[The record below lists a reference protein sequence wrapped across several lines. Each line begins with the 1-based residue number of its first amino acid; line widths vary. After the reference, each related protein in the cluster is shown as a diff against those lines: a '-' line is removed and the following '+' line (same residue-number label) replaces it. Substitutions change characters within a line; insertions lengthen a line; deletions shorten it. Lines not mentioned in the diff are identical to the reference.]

1 MSRKFKIIRDYHKEG
16 EFLYQKKHVEFEP
29 GLTVLI
35 GCNGCGK
42 TTLMRQVRLQ
52 VEKDLKNPC
61 VVHFDNFADGGHN
74 SMQVSAFHE
83 DFSRV
88 AQQMCSNEGE
98 RIAIDMEMV
107 ARKIG
112 NMMHKYQNE
121 KEFWIFLDGIDSG
134 FSIDAIEDLKRGLF
148 DTIFSTYPDKDIYIL
163 VTANEYEMARGEKC
177 FDVVGCRY
185 VGVKSYERYRNLV
198 LKSREYKDAR
208 IEAAEKRAKKEKEE
222 KDAEKDDEEN
232 AGSPRD
238 SLDKTWKKER

>member
-88 AQQMCSNEGE
+88 AQQMCSSEGE

-163 VTANEYEMARGEKC
+163 VTANEYEMALRRKV
-177 FDVVGCRY
+177 F
-185 VGVKSYERYRNLV
+185 
-198 LKSREYKDAR
+198 
-208 IEAAEKRAKKEKEE
+208 
-222 KDAEKDDEEN
+222 
-232 AGSPRD
+232 
-238 SLDKTWKKER
+238 

>member
-1 MSRKFKIIRDYHKEG
+1 MSRKFKIIRDYYEEG

-42 TTLMRQVRLQ
+42 TTLMRQIRLQ

-83 DFSRV
+83 DYSRV
-88 AQQMCSNEGE
+88 ARQMFSSEGE

-112 NMMHKYQNE
+112 NMMRKYPDE
-121 KEFWIFLDGIDSG
+121 KEFWVFLDGIDSG
-134 FSIDAIEDLKRGLF
+134 FSIDAIEELKRGLF

-163 VTANEYEMARGEKC
+163 VAANEYEMARGEKC
-177 FDVVGCRY
+177 FDVVSCRY
-185 VGVKSYERYRNLV
+185 VGIKSYERYRNLV
-198 LKSREYKDAR
+198 LKSREYKD
-208 IEAAEKRAKKEKEE
+208 KRAKKEE
-222 KDAEKDDEEN
+222 DAGE
-232 AGSPRD
+232 D
-238 SLDKTWKKER
+238 SIGD

>member
-1 MSRKFKIIRDYHKEG
+1 M
-16 EFLYQKKHVEFEP
+16 
-29 GLTVLI
+29 
-35 GCNGCGK
+35 
-42 TTLMRQVRLQ
+42 
-52 VEKDLKNPC
+52 
-61 VVHFDNFADGGHN
+61 
-74 SMQVSAFHE
+74 
-83 DFSRV
+83 
-88 AQQMCSNEGE
+88 
-98 RIAIDMEMV
+98 
-107 ARKIG
+107 
-112 NMMHKYQNE
+112 
-121 KEFWIFLDGIDSG
+121 
-134 FSIDAIEDLKRGLF
+134 F

>member
-1 MSRKFKIIRDYHKEG
+1 MSRKFKIIRDYYEEG

-42 TTLMRQVRLQ
+42 TTLMRQIRLQ

-83 DFSRV
+83 DYSRV
-88 AQQMCSNEGE
+88 AQQMCSSEGE

-112 NMMHKYQNE
+112 NMMRKYPDE
-121 KEFWIFLDGIDSG
+121 KEFWVFLDGIDSG
-134 FSIDAIEDLKRGLF
+134 FSIDAIEELKRGLF
-148 DTIFSTYPDKDIYIL
+148 DTIFATYPDKDIYIL

-177 FDVVGCRY
+177 FDVVG
-185 VGVKSYERYRNLV
+185 SSLM
-198 LKSREYKDAR
+198 KDT
-208 IEAAEKRAKKEKEE
+208 ET
-222 KDAEKDDEEN
+222 
-232 AGSPRD
+232 
-238 SLDKTWKKER
+238 LF

>member
-88 AQQMCSNEGE
+88 AQQMCSSEGE

-148 DTIFSTYPDKDIYIL
+148 DTIFLHIRIRIFISLLQQMNMKWR
-163 VTANEYEMARGEKC
+163 AEKSVLMLW
-177 FDVVGCRY
+177 DADM
-185 VGVKSYERYRNLV
+185 LV
-198 LKSREYKDAR
+198 L
-208 IEAAEKRAKKEKEE
+208 
-222 KDAEKDDEEN
+222 N
-232 AGSPRD
+232 LMRD
-238 SLDKTWKKER
+238 TETLF

>member
-83 DFSRV
+83 DFHELHSRCV
-88 AQQMCSNEGE
+88 Q
-98 RIAIDMEMV
+98 V
-107 ARKIG
+107 KARES
-112 NMMHKYQNE
+112 Q
-121 KEFWIFLDGIDSG
+121 
-134 FSIDAIEDLKRGLF
+134 SIWR
-148 DTIFSTYPDKDIYIL
+148 
-163 VTANEYEMARGEKC
+163 
-177 FDVVGCRY
+177 
-185 VGVKSYERYRNLV
+185 
-198 LKSREYKDAR
+198 
-208 IEAAEKRAKKEKEE
+208 
-222 KDAEKDDEEN
+222 
-232 AGSPRD
+232 
-238 SLDKTWKKER
+238 W